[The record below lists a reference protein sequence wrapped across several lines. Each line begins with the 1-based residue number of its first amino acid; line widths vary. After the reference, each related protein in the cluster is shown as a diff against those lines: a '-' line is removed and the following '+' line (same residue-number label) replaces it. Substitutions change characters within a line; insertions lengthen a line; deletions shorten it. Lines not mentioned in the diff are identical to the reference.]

1 MDVVLMN
8 AEGQAIGTAPKEAL
22 HGEDTPLHLAFS
34 CHLVGEDG
42 RLLLTRRALGK
53 RSWPGVWTNSFCGH
67 PQPGE
72 EMHDA
77 IRRHARSELGIDI
90 DDLRVVLPL
99 APTVLGNG
107 GTVVQAAPSSIT
119 VNDTDNVNISTAIA
133 AKVTPSVVT
142 ISALARSGGGTG
154 SGVILSEDGYV
165 LTNTHVVTLDGSSDS
180 ASLRVTASDGRVYDA
195 NIVGTA
201 PMYDL
206 AVIKLTDASGLTPV
220 E

>member
-77 IRRHARSELGIDI
+77 IRRHARSELGVDI
-90 DDLRVVLPL
+90 DDLRVVLPDFRY
-99 APTVLGNG
+99 
-107 GTVVQAAPSSIT
+107 QA
-119 VNDTDNVNISTAIA
+119 
-133 AKVTPSVVT
+133 
-142 ISALARSGGGTG
+142 
-154 SGVILSEDGYV
+154 
-165 LTNTHVVTLDGSSDS
+165 
-180 ASLRVTASDGRVYDA
+180 
-195 NIVGTA
+195 
-201 PMYDL
+201 
-206 AVIKLTDASGLTPV
+206 TDASGVVENEICPV
-220 E
+220 YTATMSGPLDPDPTEVVEWHWITREELRIALDTVPWMFSPWLVKHFPQLDSPNASGDNR